1 MNGHHLTEIGLPA
14 DSSTFARLLGL
25 VLDGPVCNQTPL
37 GGQIR
42 WVDIG
47 GGHVGKRLTL
57 MEVFLMP
64 SYKTIRI
71 AEFHGAYG
79 PIRTERCACEWGLK
93 SGNFQAYI
101 EQKLYRNHQQ
111 TGR

>member
-1 MNGHHLTEIGLPA
+1 MSGHHLTEIGLPA

-47 GGHVGKRLTL
+47 GGHVGENLTL
-57 MEVFLMP
+57 MEVFFDAILQNDQDRGV
-64 SYKTIRI
+64 SRSVWTNKD
-71 AEFHGAYG
+71 
-79 PIRTERCACEWGLK
+79 
-93 SGNFQAYI
+93 
-101 EQKLYRNHQQ
+101 
-111 TGR
+111 